1 MGAKLFFFLFV
12 ISHLK
17 RYVLFVFNATQRDE
31 ILSLIVFHANNIQM
45 KNKFLNSIQ
54 QQKKM
59 LKLKVF

>member
-1 MGAKLFFFLFV
+1 
-12 ISHLK
+12 
-17 RYVLFVFNATQRDE
+17 VLFVFNATQRDE